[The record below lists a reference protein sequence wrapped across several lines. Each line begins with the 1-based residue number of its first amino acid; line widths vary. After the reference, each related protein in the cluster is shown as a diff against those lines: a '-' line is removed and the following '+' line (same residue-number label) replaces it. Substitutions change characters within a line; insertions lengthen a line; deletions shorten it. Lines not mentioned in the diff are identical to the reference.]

1 MRNHFL
7 VDEARLKSIIEALLF
22 ASDEP
27 LSAGRLADVVGD
39 GATSARVRRAVE
51 ALVEEYKNEKRSFTV
66 EELAGGY
73 QFFSLPEF
81 NAFLR
86 RLGRARREAHI
97 SQAAVETLAIV
108 AYRQPIT
115 RAEIEDIR
123 GVAAGD
129 MLRSLIEKGLAR
141 VMGKAEQL
149 GHPLLYGTTKKF
161 LQFFGLKD
169 LKDLPKVGELAG
181 AESAAAGLAATAE
194 PEPAEDGPS
203 QEQDSPVEVA
213 AEETADPDEPVE
225 ENQGPQQAD

>member
-1 MRNHFL
+1 

>member
-1 MRNHFL
+1 VRNRFL

-39 GATSARVRRAVE
+39 GATPARVRGAVE
-51 ALVEEYKNEKRSFTV
+51 ALVEEYKNENRSFTV

-86 RLGRARREAHI
+86 RLGHARREAHI

-141 VMGKAEQL
+141 VVGKAEQL

-169 LKDLPKVGELAG
+169 LKGLPEVSELAG

-194 PEPAEDGPS
+194 PEPEEDEPS

-213 AEETADPDEPVE
+213 AEETADPDVPVE
-225 ENQGPQQAD
+225 ENQEPTQAD